1 MPREDATRTIIAAFV
16 RELGRRFSGRGRL
29 YLAGGASLVYQGF
42 RPHTVDIDYRVE
54 LEAGDDSRF
63 IQALRAAQRTVPL
76 NVEPASPADF
86 VPLPAGWQER
96 SQFLTQEGGLHPG

>member
-1 MPREDATRTIIAAFV
+1 MPRDDATRTSIAAFL

-42 RPHTVDIDYRVE
+42 RPHTVDIDYRLE
-54 LEAGDDSRF
+54 LDTGDDSQF
-63 IQALRAAQRTVPL
+63 IQAVRAAQRIVPL

-86 VPLPAGWQER
+86 VPLPAGWVDSCCFQ
-96 SQFLTQEGGLHPG
+96 PGWQ